1 MELSPIILLSES
13 QNNGVKMKRFPSIKS
28 NIDFQTVYTQG
39 ISYANKV
46 LVMYLIKKEEDGNR
60 LGISVSKKIGN
71 SVVRHRY
78 TRILREIF
86 RLNHDKILQGYD
98 IILVVRNG
106 IKECGYDAI
115 EQAYLHLCK
124 RHKIWNG

>member
-106 IKECGYDAI
+106 IKECGYDGI

>member
-115 EQAYLHLCK
+115 EQAYFHLCK